1 MSSIPMHLGKMWLS
15 VFAPLRRPSKF
26 YGILCNGKC
35 SLRRQSTR
43 SFGREPRTQN
53 RWTTE
58 ENRKVEDL
66 VKQGLQLS
74 GIVNEMKGRTYPSVL
89 QRVRK
94 VKLGLTLRDEKTQR
108 KIRPW
113 SAEEDALMLEKLEQ
127 GLTPLQIMNFFP
139 GRTYSSVNIHTQ
151 RLRSWYTGQQEKLKN
166 PADPRIQRIIDMRVK
181 EAKNC
186 QEIASELGLKYE
198 KVHHLWATQCMKMV
212 TKEMLDQIY
221 LQTNWSPAEIEHL
234 VELHRRATLCTRDAA
249 LQFPSKTLSAVKTK
263 ASHLQ
268 LRFPRRSKKPEASVA
283 IKSEESPKQ

>member
-1 MSSIPMHLGKMWLS
+1 
-15 VFAPLRRPSKF
+15 
-26 YGILCNGKC
+26 
-35 SLRRQSTR
+35 
-43 SFGREPRTQN
+43 
-53 RWTTE
+53 
-58 ENRKVEDL
+58 
-66 VKQGLQLS
+66 
-74 GIVNEMKGRTYPSVL
+74 
-89 QRVRK
+89 
-94 VKLGLTLRDEKTQR
+94 
-108 KIRPW
+108 
-113 SAEEDALMLEKLEQ
+113 MLEKLEQ
-127 GLTPLQIMNFFP
+127 GLTPLQMMNFFP

-268 LRFPRRSKKPEASVA
+268 LRFPRRSKKPEASVT

>member
-1 MSSIPMHLGKMWLS
+1 MHLGKMWLS
-15 VFAPLRRPSKF
+15 VFAPLGRPSKF

-127 GLTPLQIMNFFP
+127 GLTPLQMMNFFP